1 MDVFFESR
9 SPREVGGH
17 IWMSSLI
24 RGGKKE
30 MEFKSDK
37 NKTWLEDENGKQLA
51 LLEYPE
57 VRPGVVNLV
66 HTEVDPSMGGQGIA
80 GKITEF
86 VAQKLRGEGV
96 KAELSCSYSI
106 RWFSKHPE
114 YADILADPEAEA
126 KNAEALGGPA
136 CGIRRG

>member
-1 MDVFFESR
+1 MDHR
-9 SPREVGGH
+9 SATVHRSAAEN
-17 IWMSSLI
+17 
-24 RGGKKE
+24 GGKRI
-30 MEFKSDK
+30 MDFKSDN
-37 NKTWLEDENGKQLA
+37 NKTWLENEEGKVVA

-66 HTEVDPSMGGQGIA
+66 HTEVDPSMNGQGIA
-80 GKITEF
+80 GRLTEF
-86 VAQKLRGEGV
+86 VAKKLRDEGI

-126 KNAEALGGPA
+126 RNAEALGGPA
-136 CGIRRG
+136 CGIRR